1 MTIDRR
7 FAPAPPFAAR
17 PLAALSLAALLA
29 LSACGDKADTAATEA
44 PGTAGTVAASPA
56 AAPAADAPA
65 AEKTAETPTPLPPT
79 AGSKLAA
86 YVGKY
91 PFDKV
96 DGVAWND
103 HALVKAGIAAS
114 VKDAKALKAITTL
127 AGPAGPIEMRG
138 DKVMS
143 WSCQAHNCGP
153 HQWAVLIDP
162 RTGATD
168 VCYFDE
174 EADAANSRW
183 FLATGKEEKRP
194 GNCQ

>member
-1 MTIDRR
+1 MTIRR
-7 FAPAPPFAAR
+7 LTICLPAVALMLGACGEKAKETPAGAATTTAPAPE
-17 PLAALSLAALLA
+17 
-29 LSACGDKADTAATEA
+29 GATPA
-44 PGTAGTVAASPA
+44 PA
-56 AAPAADAPA
+56 AAAKPAEAPS
-65 AEKTAETPTPLPPT
+65 PLPPT
-79 AGSKLAA
+79 AGSKLAS

-114 VKDAKALKAITTL
+114 VRDKAALKAITTL
-127 AGPAGPIEMRG
+127 EGPAGPIEMRG

-143 WSCQAHNCGP
+143 WACEAHNCGA
-153 HQWAVLIDP
+153 HQWAVLVDP

-168 VCYFDE
+168 VCYYDE
-174 EADAANSRW
+174 EADAAKSRW
-183 FLATGKEEKRP
+183 FLSTGKEEKRD

>member
-1 MTIDRR
+1 MTIRR
-7 FAPAPPFAAR
+7 LTICLPAV
-17 PLAALSLAALLA
+17 ALMLG
-29 LSACGDKADTAATEA
+29 ACGEKAKETPAGAAT
-44 PGTAGTVAASPA
+44 TT
-56 AAPAADAPA
+56 APA
-65 AEKTAETPTPLPPT
+65 AEGTPPAPAAAAKPAEAPSPLPPT
-79 AGSKLAA
+79 AGSKLAS

-114 VKDAKALKAITTL
+114 VRDKAALKAITTL
-127 AGPAGPIEMRG
+127 EGPSGPIEMRG

-143 WSCQAHNCGP
+143 WACEAHNCGA
-153 HQWAVLIDP
+153 HQWAVLVDP

-168 VCYFDE
+168 VCYYDE
-174 EADAANSRW
+174 EADAAKSRW
-183 FLATGKEEKRP
+183 FLSTGKEEKRD

>member
-1 MTIDRR
+1 MVRR
-7 FAPAPPFAAR
+7 RIPVLAASSLALALAACGAKAEKAEAGAPKSEAATAPASSPPDADAA
-17 PLAALSLAALLA
+17 
-29 LSACGDKADTAATEA
+29 KAD
-44 PGTAGTVAASPA
+44 GAGPA
-56 AAPAADAPA
+56 I
-65 AEKTAETPTPLPPT
+65 TSPLPPT

-103 HALVKAGIAAS
+103 HALVKAGVAAT
-114 VKDAKALKAITTL
+114 VKDAAVLKAITTL
-127 AGPAGPIEMRG
+127 DGPASPIEMRG

-143 WSCQAHNCGP
+143 WACEAHNCGA
-153 HQWAVLIDP
+153 HQWAVLADP

-168 VCYFDE
+168 VCYYDE
-174 EADAANSRW
+174 EADAAKSRW
-183 FLATGKEEKRP
+183 FLSTGKEEKRD

>member
-1 MTIDRR
+1 MTIRR
-7 FAPAPPFAAR
+7 LTICLPAVALMLGACGEKAKETPAGAATTTAPAPE
-17 PLAALSLAALLA
+17 
-29 LSACGDKADTAATEA
+29 GATPA
-44 PGTAGTVAASPA
+44 PA
-56 AAPAADAPA
+56 AAAKPAEAPS
-65 AEKTAETPTPLPPT
+65 PLPPT
-79 AGSKLAA
+79 AGSKLAS

-114 VKDAKALKAITTL
+114 VRDKAALKAITTL
-127 AGPAGPIEMRG
+127 EGPAGPIEMRG

-143 WSCQAHNCGP
+143 WACEAHNCGA
-153 HQWAVLIDP
+153 HQWAVLVDP

-168 VCYFDE
+168 VCYYDE
-174 EADAANSRW
+174 EADAAKSRW
-183 FLATGKEEKRP
+183 FLSTGKQEKRD

>member
-1 MTIDRR
+1 MTVRR
-7 FAPAPPFAAR
+7 PTI
-17 PLAALSLAALLA
+17 ALTTAAALL
-29 LSACGDKADTAATEA
+29 LTACGEKAKETAA
-44 PGTAGTVAASPA
+44 AATPKA
-56 AAPAADAPA
+56 ADAAPAGTAPA
-65 AEKTAETPTPLPPT
+65 TGPATPTTAQPAELPSPLPPT
-79 AGSKLAA
+79 AGSKLAS

-103 HALVKAGIAAS
+103 HVLVKAGIAAS
-114 VKDAKALKAITTL
+114 VKDKAILTAITTTE
-127 AGPAGPIEMRG
+127 GPAGPIEMRG

-143 WSCQAHNCGP
+143 WACEAHNCGA

-174 EADAANSRW
+174 EADAAKSRW
-183 FLATGKEEKRP
+183 FLSTGKEEKRD